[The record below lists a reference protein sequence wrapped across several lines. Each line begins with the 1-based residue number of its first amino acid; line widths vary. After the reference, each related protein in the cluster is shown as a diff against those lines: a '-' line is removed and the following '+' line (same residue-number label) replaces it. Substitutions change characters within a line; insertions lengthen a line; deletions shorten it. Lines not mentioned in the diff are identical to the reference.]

1 MPGEPRGNYD
11 PTAGRDARITA
22 QNRERTSAGDTKDR
36 MQADAA
42 EMARQ
47 GQDRLKQQQEAQRRH
62 ELFQRDNAHAEA
74 LDDQANQPVA
84 EAARQEAFAR
94 ASTVADTA
102 RRDFPAPQAESGM
115 VLEVKDTDWEKNI
128 SARPQAEAPKPAP
141 KKPWYQVW

>member
-11 PTAGRDARITA
+11 PTAGRDARIAA
-22 QNRERTSAGDTKDR
+22 QNRERTSAGDKKDR

-47 GQDRLKQQQEAQRRH
+47 GQERLKQQQAEQQRHEQFQKGIAEKYNEDRVAQQPNMEASRAEAQARARSVDTG
-62 ELFQRDNAHAEA
+62 QRD
-74 LDDQANQPVA
+74 
-84 EAARQEAFAR
+84 F
-94 ASTVADTA
+94 S
-102 RRDFPAPQAESGM
+102 APQAESGM

>member
-1 MPGEPRGNYD
+1 MPGEQRGNYD
-11 PTAGRDARITA
+11 PTAGRDARVAA

-42 EMARQ
+42 EMAKRAQ
-47 GQDRLKQQQEAQRRH
+47 EQNQQRAAEQISREKFAQR
-62 ELFQRDNAHAEA
+62 HAQDARENTPA
-74 LDDQANQPVA
+74 IQAA
-84 EAARQEAFAR
+84 EKLAKEIAPSRSVDAG
-94 ASTVADTA
+94 